1 MKYLLF
7 LFSLFLIFFSF
18 AQEDII
24 AKDSIYYN
32 EIRSVQFYQNFGNNN
47 PQDVINTPVLEL
59 GKTGTLTLEF
69 DVLTEDINNFI
80 IQIFAYD
87 HTWKKPSFLLENDY
101 LDEYNEFNVVNI
113 EPSFNTKL
121 PYTHYSVNI
130 PPILK
135 NGNFLV
141 AVLDENEKIILTK
154 RFMVYS
160 SKTSVSVSNEFSQ
173 NGLSQSL
180 QTFNFDINLH
190 VELLN
195 PMDRIFVVIRQNG
208 NWNHVKEFTKPTFLQ
223 ANKMEYRLFRNQD
236 AFHAGNEFR
245 RFDSRSILFKGF
257 KIAHIV
263 DSTKFNS
270 IFLLDDTIRHYN
282 YFTYNDINGQY
293 VIDHYEQ
300 GEGRINSDYL
310 FTYFSLRSQKYDES
324 VYIYG
329 ALSDWTIKK
338 DFRMRYDENEKKYY
352 ANPLLKQGYY
362 NYQYVTVNEQG
373 IISSQKI
380 EGSHFQ
386 TENDYEI
393 FIYYTN
399 LSNID
404 ELIGYKQF
412 KINP

>member
-1 MKYLLF
+1 MKHLF
-7 LFSLFLIFFSF
+7 ILSFLIISFFSF
-18 AQEDII
+18 AQDII
-24 AKDSIYYN
+24 PKDSIYFD

-59 GKTGTLTLEF
+59 GKASYLTLEF
-69 DVLTEDINNFI
+69 DVLSEDINNFV
-80 IQIFAYD
+80 IQIYAYN
-87 HTWKKPSFLLENDY
+87 HNWKKLSMLLETDY
-101 LDEYNEFNVVNI
+101 LEEYNEFNVINI

-121 PYTHYSVNI
+121 PYTHYSVDL
-130 PPILK
+130 PTILK

-141 AVLDENEKIILTK
+141 AVLDESEKVILTK

-160 SKTSVSVSNEFSQ
+160 PKSSVSVSNQFSQ
-173 NGLSQSL
+173 NGLLQSR
-180 QTFNFDINLH
+180 QTFNFDVNFH

-195 PMDRIFVVIRQNG
+195 PMERVFVIIRQNG
-208 NWNHVKEFTKPTFLQ
+208 HWNHVKKFTKPTFLQ
-223 ANKMEYRLFRNQD
+223 TDKMQYRLFRNQD
-236 AFHAGNEFR
+236 AFNAGNEFR
-245 RFDSRSILFKGF
+245 LFDGRSIRFKGF
-257 KIAHIV
+257 RVEQII

-270 IFLLDDTIRHYN
+270 IFLREDTVRHHT
-282 YFTYNDINGQY
+282 YFTYDDVNGQY
-293 VIDHYEQ
+293 LVDHYEL

-310 FTYFSLRSQKYDES
+310 FTHFTLKAPKSDQPI
-324 VYIYG
+324 YIYG
-329 ALSDWTIKK
+329 ALSHWQLKEEFK
-338 DFRMRYDENEKKYY
+338 MRYDEKEEKYH

-362 NYQYVTVNEQG
+362 NYQYVTLDENSM
-373 IISSQKI
+373 ISPQKI